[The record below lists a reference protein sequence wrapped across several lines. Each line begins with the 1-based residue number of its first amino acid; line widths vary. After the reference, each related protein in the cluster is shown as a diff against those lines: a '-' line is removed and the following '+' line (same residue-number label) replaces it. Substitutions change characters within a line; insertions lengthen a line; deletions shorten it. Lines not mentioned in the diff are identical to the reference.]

1 MAGTWVAPAIRRTIL
16 LFANIKRMTMSN
28 LQIEQ
33 FTARTDNFGVLI
45 HDPDAN
51 LTASIDAPEE
61 QPILAALK
69 RRGWNLTHVFTTHH
83 HGDHIEAN
91 LALKKRF
98 GVQIVGPQDERSQIP
113 GIDRAV
119 SHGERFQF
127 GNFSVDVISTPGHTA
142 GEISFYIP
150 AAKVAF
156 TGDTLFSLGCGRI
169 FEGTPVMMFRS
180 LQRLLALPGDTEIY
194 CGHEYSESNAR
205 FALTIDPENSALKE
219 RAREITLLREA
230 GLPTLP
236 TTLLREM
243 ATNPFLR
250 WHDPS
255 IRRHLN
261 MEKASDEA
269 VFAEIR
275 KRKDNF

>member
-1 MAGTWVAPAIRRTIL
+1 
-16 LFANIKRMTMSN
+16 MSH

-33 FTARTDNFGVLI
+33 FMARSDNFGVLI
-45 HDPDAN
+45 HDPETG

-61 QPILAALK
+61 QPILDALK
-69 RRGWNLTHVFTTHH
+69 RRGWKLTHIFTTHH
-83 HGDHIEAN
+83 HGDHVEAN

-98 GVQIVGPQDERSQIP
+98 GVEIIGPEDEKSKIP
-113 GIDRAV
+113 SMDRGV
-119 SHGERFQF
+119 RHGDRFHF
-127 GNFSVDVISTPGHTA
+127 GNFEVEVISTPGHTA
-142 GEISFYIP
+142 GEISFHIP
-150 AAKVAF
+150 VAKVAF
-156 TGDTLFSLGCGRI
+156 TGDTLFSLGCGRL
-169 FEGTPVMMFRS
+169 FEGTPATMFKS
-180 LQRLLALPGDTEIY
+180 LQRLLALPAETEIY

-219 RAREITLLREA
+219 RAKEIKALREA

-236 TTLLREM
+236 TTLMREM

-255 IRRHLN
+255 IRKTLK
-261 MEKASDEA
+261 MESASDEA
-269 VFAEIR
+269 VFTEIR